1 MRSLIVGVVLG
12 VLLVGCGGGEAKD
25 PGSTSDGPSLSD
37 FIPGYPEFNES
48 SAEQDALRQER
59 EVQDKIAA
67 CMAAEGFE
75 YIPYIPNEDESG
87 YMMVGSQ
94 EEWVEQYGFGIATM
108 MLEDQREYDEEAMAA
123 EMAKDPNNA
132 IVDAM
137 SDSERGAYHVA
148 LYGEPDPGQYEEL
161 GDDYGKYE
169 ETRDDFVTASIGV
182 PVVSGCQS
190 QAYEAAY
197 GLGAMDEFYE
207 QFGPLMVDLYAGFES
222 DPRIVALDAEWSAC
236 MAKQGYQFATEF
248 DARVH
253 VMRRLEEVGAIAD
266 LDISDGGWSYSGE
279 RFEPGSATEAAVKE
293 IAAEELG
300 IAKAS
305 LECSANREK
314 VYEEVI
320 RDAERRFIEENL
332 AELEQFKRD
341 HS

>member
-137 SDSERGAYHVA
+137 SASEQNAYYTA
-148 LYGEPDPGQYEEL
+148 LYGEQPLYEE
-161 GDDYGKYE
+161 YE
-169 ETRDDFVTASIGV
+169 ESGD
-182 PVVSGCQS
+182 VVATTTMAAITPSGCQS
-190 QAYEAAY
+190 MAYEEVY
-197 GLGAMDEFYE
+197 DQGAVGEFYE
-207 QFGPLMVDLYAGFES
+207 LFGAQMMDVYSGIES
-222 DPRIVALDAEWSAC
+222 DPKIVTLNGEWSSC
-236 MAKQGYQFATEF
+236 MANQGYDFATES
-248 DARVH
+248 DAQIH
-253 VMRRLEEVGAIAD
+253 IMRRLEEVGAITD
-266 LDISDGGWSYSGE
+266 LDISENGWGYGSEG
-279 RFEPGSATEAAVKE
+279 FEPGSATEAAVRE
-293 IAAEELG
+293 IATEELV

-305 LECSANREK
+305 LECWGDREK